1 MDVRELVRQHYGAGD
16 LTTAILRAL
25 ADAGTDVDRLGPED
39 LFPVDQLHAGGAPS
53 TRHLLDRLAVGRGNR
68 LLDVGCGIGGAS
80 RMAALAGAAATG
92 IDLTPAFVDTAMTLT
107 RRVGLEDRADFLATP
122 GESLPFEQHAFD
134 RAVMVH
140 VGMNIPDKQA
150 VFAEVHRVLEPG
162 GVFGLYEQ
170 MRTADGEL
178 TYPLPWA
185 EDARSSFVETVDQYA
200 EALVSAGFTVEEIE
214 DRTASTLGPPADGPL
229 SPAAVFG
236 PVFVQRVGHNVQATR
251 AGLLG
256 AIVVLARAEGDAGV

>member
-1 MDVRELVRQHYGAGD
+1 MDARELVRQHYGAGD

-25 ADAGTDVDRLGPED
+25 AEAGTDVDRLGPED

-53 TRHLLDRLAVGRGNR
+53 TRHLLDRLQVGPETR

-80 RMAALAGAAATG
+80 RMAALAGATVTG
-92 IDLTPAFVDTAMTLT
+92 IDLTPEFVDTATGLT
-107 RRVGLEDRADFLATP
+107 RRVGLEDRARFLATP
-122 GESLPFEQHAFD
+122 GESLPLEDDTFD

-140 VGMNIPDKQA
+140 VGMNLPDKQA
-150 VFAEVHRVLEPG
+150 VFAEVHRVLERG
-162 GVFGLYEQ
+162 GAFGLYEQ

-185 EDARSSFVETVDQYA
+185 EDARSSFVETAEQYA
-200 EALVSAGFTVEEIE
+200 AALVSAGFTVEEVE

-236 PVFVQRVGHNVQATR
+236 PVFVERVGNNVRATR
-251 AGLLG
+251 GGLLG
-256 AIVVLARAEGDAGV
+256 AVVVLARKEA